1 LGLHPYAIK
10 LLSEMIRSVAH
21 QVQSIL
27 STQSVTLINQFAAQ
41 EILVVDRIDGVSV
54 IRRLD
59 QAEIENWLDDYSLGD
74 LWEKNVLGG
83 RPRL

>member
-1 LGLHPYAIK
+1 
-10 LLSEMIRSVAH
+10 MIRSVAH

-41 EILVVDRIDGVSV
+41 EILVVDRIDGISV

-59 QAEIENWLDDYSLGD
+59 HAEIERWLDDYSLGN
-74 LWEKNVLGG
+74 LWEKNVRGG
-83 RPRL
+83 RPGL